1 MNIFEQASRLKL
13 RFPSVRGELTTEQL
27 WDMPLTS
34 KNDFNLDR
42 VARTVNSELKA
53 MDEESFVDTS
63 SNPAKRLAELKLEIV
78 KVVIADRQDANAR
91 SLQAASRAEE
101 RQRLLAALAKK
112 DDQALNEMSA
122 DDIKKRL
129 NELGE

>member
-1 MNIFEQASRLKL
+1 MSIFEQASRLKL

-42 VARTVNSELKA
+42 VARTVNAEIKS
-53 MDEESFVDTS
+53 MDEESFVSTN
-63 SNPAKRLAELKLEIV
+63 SNPAKRLAELRLEIV
-78 KVVIADRQDANAR
+78 KFVIADRQEANAK
-91 SLQAASRAEE
+91 SLMAASRAEE
-101 RQRLLAALAKK
+101 RQRLLAVLAKK
-112 DDQALNEMSA
+112 DEQALNEMSA

-129 NELGE
+129 AELGE

>member
-34 KNDFNLDR
+34 RNDFNLDR
-42 VARTVNSELKA
+42 VARTVNAEIKS
-53 MDEESFVDTS
+53 MDEESFVSTN
-63 SNPAKRLAELKLEIV
+63 SNPAKRLAELRLEIV
-78 KVVIADRQDANAR
+78 KFVISDRQEANAK
-91 SLQAASRAEE
+91 SLMAASRAEE

-112 DDQALNEMSA
+112 DEQALNEMSA

-129 NELGE
+129 AELGE

>member
-13 RFPSVRGELTTEQL
+13 RFPSVRGDLTTEQL

-42 VARTVNSELKA
+42 VARTVNAEIKS

-91 SLQAASRAEE
+91 NLLAASRAEE

>member
-78 KVVIADRQDANAR
+78 KVVIADRQEANAR